1 MVPPQQLQQL
11 QQQQQQQQRAKSYAA
26 LWSLDASYNEQE
38 VKEALAA
45 IGFNPEHL
53 SKLGEGAFGLAFGER
68 HGGRAFSVA
77 LDRIKLTNCALKCR
91 EHGVRAAPWPDPGDW
106 LGPWNIPEDLVSL
119 LDEFVENVTKD

>member
-53 SKLGEGAFGLAFGER
+53 SKLRCGAFGLAFGDTFS
-68 HGGRAFSVA
+68 GLAFSIA
-77 LDRIKLTNCALKCR
+77 LDGIDPKKCVLKYHD
-91 EHGVRAAPWPDPGDW
+91 HGVRAAPWPEPRSW
-106 LGPWNIPEDLVSL
+106 LGPWDIPEDLVGL
-119 LDEFVENVTKD
+119 LEEFVEKVTKD